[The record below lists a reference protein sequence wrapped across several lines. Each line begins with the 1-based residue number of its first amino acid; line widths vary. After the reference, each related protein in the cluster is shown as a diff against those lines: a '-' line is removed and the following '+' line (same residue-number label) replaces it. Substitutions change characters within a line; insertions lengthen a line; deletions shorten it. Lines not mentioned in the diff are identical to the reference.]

1 MFRQFYCLSE
11 RSSKLSI
18 RAAWPSMKNPVD
30 ADRIRAA
37 FKATQGIAE
46 HSFEQHVID
55 ASQVDVNAMI
65 ERIASGESS
74 FEEEDEVLM
83 MKWRAMK
90 ALQDKG
96 S

>member
-1 MFRQFYCLSE
+1 
-11 RSSKLSI
+11 
-18 RAAWPSMKNPVD
+18 MKNPVD

-74 FEEEDEVLM
+74 F
-83 MKWRAMK
+83 
-90 ALQDKG
+90 
-96 S
+96 

>member
-1 MFRQFYCLSE
+1 
-11 RSSKLSI
+11 
-18 RAAWPSMKNPVD
+18 MKKNVD
-30 ADRIRAA
+30 AERIRAA

-46 HSFEQHVID
+46 HEFDQRVIN
-55 ASQVDVNAMI
+55 ASQADVDAMI

-90 ALQDKG
+90 ALQGKG

>member
-1 MFRQFYCLSE
+1 
-11 RSSKLSI
+11 
-18 RAAWPSMKNPVD
+18 MKNPVD

-74 FEEEDEVLM
+74 FEEEDAVLM
-83 MKWRAMK
+83 MKWRAIK
-90 ALQDKG
+90 YLRKK
-96 S
+96 

>member
-1 MFRQFYCLSE
+1 
-11 RSSKLSI
+11 
-18 RAAWPSMKNPVD
+18 MKNPVD

-55 ASQVDVNAMI
+55 ASQVDVDAMI

-74 FEEEDEVLM
+74 FEEEDAVLM
-83 MKWRAMK
+83 MKWRAIK
-90 ALQDKG
+90 YLRKK
-96 S
+96 

>member
-1 MFRQFYCLSE
+1 
-11 RSSKLSI
+11 
-18 RAAWPSMKNPVD
+18 V
-30 ADRIRAA
+30 
-37 FKATQGIAE
+37 E

-55 ASQVDVNAMI
+55 ASQAYVNAMI

-74 FEEEDEVLM
+74 FEEEDAVLM

-90 ALQDKG
+90 ASQGKD

>member
-1 MFRQFYCLSE
+1 
-11 RSSKLSI
+11 
-18 RAAWPSMKNPVD
+18 MKNPVD

-55 ASQVDVNAMI
+55 ASQAYVNAMI
-65 ERIASGESS
+65 ERIASGEST

-83 MKWRAMK
+83 MKWRAMN
-90 ALQDKG
+90 ALQDKD

>member
-1 MFRQFYCLSE
+1 
-11 RSSKLSI
+11 
-18 RAAWPSMKNPVD
+18 MKNPVD
-30 ADRIRAA
+30 AERIRAA

-74 FEEEDEVLM
+74 FEEEDAVLM
-83 MKWRAMK
+83 MKWRAIK
-90 ALQDKG
+90 YLRKK
-96 S
+96 

>member
-1 MFRQFYCLSE
+1 
-11 RSSKLSI
+11 
-18 RAAWPSMKNPVD
+18 MKNPVD

-37 FKATQGIAE
+37 FKATQGIVE

-55 ASQVDVNAMI
+55 ASQDDVDAMM

-74 FEEEDEVLM
+74 FEEEDAVLM
-83 MKWRAMK
+83 MKWRAMN
-90 ALQDKG
+90 ALQDKD

>member
-1 MFRQFYCLSE
+1 
-11 RSSKLSI
+11 
-18 RAAWPSMKNPVD
+18 MKKNLD

-74 FEEEDEVLM
+74 FEEEDAVLM

-90 ALQDKG
+90 ALQNKG